1 MPAVSLRR
9 LASTLLTVLLF
20 ATAAWAA
27 GPEET
32 WYAEAFTQADGTPT
46 QRAMWSKGRKF
57 RDQIVVAGIPATTI
71 VSGDTYYAI
80 DELHGVGVAIQ
91 RSPKALALDA
101 KGGRPFLDEA
111 ARIEAEGAEKVRT
124 ERIGGRA
131 CDVYRIT
138 NDDGKRE
145 AWLTQDALRLP
156 VRIEV
161 YSRATDTTSLTYVN
175 WQRGLEI
182 PDAFFEPDP
191 RVRLERMTWQEYV
204 ERLGKGPVG
213 PVPILYGD
221 LLLGPRS

>member
-1 MPAVSLRR
+1 MPAVSPRCFA
-9 LASTLLTVLLF
+9 LALLAALLLPTV
-20 ATAAWAA
+20 ARAA

-32 WYAEAFTQADGTPT
+32 WYVEAFTQADGTPT
-46 QRAMWSKGRKF
+46 ERAMWSKGRKF
-57 RDQIVVAGIPATTI
+57 RDQIVVAGIPAVTL
-71 VSGDTYYAI
+71 VNGDTYYAI
-80 DELHGVGVAIQ
+80 DELHAVGVAIQ

-124 ERIGGRA
+124 ERVAGRA
-131 CDVYRIT
+131 CDVYRVT

-161 YSRATDTTSLTYVN
+161 YSRASDTTSVTYLN
-175 WQRGLEI
+175 WQRGMEL

-191 RVRLERMTWQEYV
+191 RVHLERMGWQEYL

-213 PVPILYGD
+213 PVPILYTD